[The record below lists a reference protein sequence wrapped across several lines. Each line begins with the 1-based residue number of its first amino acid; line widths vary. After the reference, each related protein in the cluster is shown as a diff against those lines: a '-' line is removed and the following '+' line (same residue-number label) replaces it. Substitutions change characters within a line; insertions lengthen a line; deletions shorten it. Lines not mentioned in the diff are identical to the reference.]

1 MDQQQDVTG
10 RAASE
15 PAPPTLHALAVAEAD
30 VDAEVDLDLGLEEDQ
45 ELLRDAAAVLVA
57 RRRLDALLT
66 QLAAQPFSA
75 SAYSGL
81 RAYLAGPADRALA
94 AYQRV
99 CASTTVRPGR

>member
-1 MDQQQDVTG
+1 MDQQQNMVG
-10 RAASE
+10 HE
-15 PAPPTLHALAVAEAD
+15 PAAQASTTPLALAVAD
-30 VDAEVDLDLGLEEDQ
+30 GDGLEAELEVELDVEDGKAM
-45 ELLRDAAAVLVA
+45 LRDAAAVLAA
-57 RRRLDALLT
+57 RRRLDALLA

-99 CASTTVRPGR
+99 CAATATRGT